1 MGKAINYLSLARKG
15 GLIEIGETAAGD
27 CVRHGRAKLI
37 IVAADASDNAR
48 KRAGDYAKRIGQ
60 GSVRVPYAKEEI
72 SKAMGRPGCSM
83 AAFTDAGIAAAF
95 MKALAEEYGEE
106 YSAAAEAVAAKRDRT
121 NAAAGAARPARERRR
136 N

>member
-27 CVRHGRAKLI
+27 CVRRGRAKLI
-37 IVAADASDNAR
+37 IVAADASDNAQ

-72 SKAMGRPGCSM
+72 SKATGRPGCSM

-106 YSAAAEAVAAKRDRT
+106 YSAAEAAAAKRDRT
-121 NAAAGAARPARERRR
+121 NAAAGAARSARERRR